1 MREWEAQAYLVLRA
15 RALLVRVR
23 LQPHVLAD
31 VVLVRTAPE
40 NANRSSFLEP
50 SYGCPEPVLVKRSFK
65 IYKRGFET
73 V

>member
-1 MREWEAQAYLVLRA
+1 MFKQTREWEAQAYLVLRA

-50 SYGCPEPVLVKRSFK
+50 SLRLSRACLGKT
-65 IYKRGFET
+65 IIQNI
-73 V
+73 